1 MAETYTVLTTMKNE
15 GAFLLEWFA
24 HHKAL
29 GFDRFLICTNDCEDP
44 TTEMVVRLSK
54 MGLAI
59 HHKTL
64 YAPTQSIQ
72 RRALKQGAR
81 YREVKS
87 SDWIYVCDADEFLAS
102 RIGDGSVRALTAAG
116 SPDVEAISVPWRRF
130 GTNGQKDYQEGP
142 ITRQF
147 VMANATSGPRAHPFA
162 FPKSLFRGELL
173 REKMISRVGV
183 HVPLPHPDLGHA
195 LRVELPGG
203 VPVQEA
209 HQKLLV
215 QADYSLAQVN
225 HYQLRSVD
233 SFLVKS
239 ARGKVNHVNDKM
251 GYRYWAFNDSND
263 ERCDLIRRYDAE
275 VTRWMEELLS
285 DRRLHTLHHRAVRWH
300 RQKVAELHASPDFAE
315 MIARI
320 EAHRSKMA
328 SEDAA
333 QTEALAGYQGD
344 LDVPDTPDEPADAM
358 PKVAPPAN
366 VPGPGKTG
374 IKAAPPS
381 PTDSRPVKAAPAPA
395 TKAAAKSAT
404 KSTGKSAK
412 KPSGAALT

>member
-44 TTEMVVRLSK
+44 TTDMVVRLSK

-64 YAPTQSIQ
+64 YRPTQSIQ

-102 RIGDGSVRALTAAG
+102 HIGDGSVRALTAAG
-116 SPDVEAISVPWRRF
+116 SDGVEAISVPWRRF
-130 GTNGQKDYQEGP
+130 GTNGQKDYREGL
-142 ITRQF
+142 ITQQF
-147 VMANATSGPRAHPFA
+147 PMANAASGPRAYPFA

-183 HVPLPHPDLGHA
+183 HVPLPRPELGHA

-215 QADYSLAQVN
+215 QADYSRAQVN
-225 HYQLRSVD
+225 HYQLRSMD

-251 GYRYWAFNDSND
+251 GYRYWAFNDTNE

-275 VTRWMEELLS
+275 VARWMEELLS
-285 DRRLHTLHHRAVRWH
+285 DRRLNTLHHRAVRWH
-300 RQKVAELHASPDFAE
+300 RSKVAELHASPDFAE
-315 MIARI
+315 MITQI
-320 EAHRSKMA
+320 EAHRSRMSSEEAAPAEAMA
-328 SEDAA
+328 A
-333 QTEALAGYQGD
+333 YQGD
-344 LDVPDTPDEPADAM
+344 LDVPDAADDPEEDAPAATE
-358 PKVAPPAN
+358 APHRA
-366 VPGPGKTG
+366 
-374 IKAAPPS
+374 KAAKKAAK
-381 PTDSRPVKAAPAPA
+381 TAKTKAAPAALALSGAETAAALPA
-395 TKAAAKSAT
+395 AKPPRKAGRSASKAALA
-404 KSTGKSAK
+404 
-412 KPSGAALT
+412 

>member
-29 GFDRFLICTNDCEDP
+29 GFDRFLICTNDCED
-44 TTEMVVRLSK
+44 TTAEMVVRLSK

-59 HHKTL
+59 HHQTL
-64 YAPTQSIQ
+64 YRPTQSIQ

-87 SDWIYVCDADEFLAS
+87 SDWIYVCDADEFLTS

-116 SPDVEAISVPWRRF
+116 GAGVEAISVPWRRF
-130 GTNGQKDYQEGP
+130 GTNGQRDYREGM
-142 ITRQF
+142 ITQQF
-147 VMANATSGPRAHPFA
+147 IMANASSGPGAASHA
-162 FPKSLFRGELL
+162 FPKSMFRGELL
-173 REKMISRVGV
+173 RDKHIQRIGV
-183 HVPLPHPDLGHA
+183 HVPLPKPDLGHD

-203 VPVQEA
+203 VAVQPG

-225 HYQLRSVD
+225 HYQLRSMD

-263 ERCDLIRRYDAE
+263 EPCDLIRRYDTE
-275 VTRWMEELLS
+275 VARWMAELLS
-285 DRRLHTLHHRAVRWH
+285 DRRLNTLHQRAVRWH
-300 RQKVAELHASPDFAE
+300 RQKIAELHASPDFAQ
-315 MIARI
+315 MITQI
-320 EAHRSKMA
+320 ETHRSRMA
-328 SEDAA
+328 AGEPSDTQAED
-333 QTEALAGYQGD
+333 GYQGD
-344 LDVPDTPDEPADAM
+344 LDVPEAGEDTGGVITSGEA
-358 PKVAPPAN
+358 
-366 VPGPGKTG
+366 
-374 IKAAPPS
+374 AAPEKSGAAATPS
-381 PTDSRPVKAAPAPA
+381 AAAPLARPAPRRIKRPVKG
-395 TKAAAKSAT
+395 AAA
-404 KSTGKSAK
+404 
-412 KPSGAALT
+412 

>member
-1 MAETYTVLTTMKNE
+1 MAEVYTVLTTMKNE

-44 TTEMVVRLSK
+44 TTDMVVRLSK

-64 YAPTQSIQ
+64 YATGQSIQ

-81 YREVKS
+81 YREVKA

-102 RIGDGSVRALTAAG
+102 HIGDGTVRALTAAG
-116 SPDVEAISVPWRRF
+116 STGVEAISVPWRRF
-130 GTNGQKDYQEGP
+130 GTNGEREYQEGMV
-142 ITRQF
+142 TRQF
-147 VMANATSGPRAHPFA
+147 PMANAASGPRASAFA

-173 REKMISRVGV
+173 RQKMISRVGV
-183 HVPLPHPDLGHA
+183 HVPLPRPELGHA

-209 HQKLLV
+209 HHKLLV
-215 QADYSLAQVN
+215 QADYRFAQVN
-225 HYQLRSVD
+225 HYQLRSMD

-251 GYRYWAFNDSND
+251 GYRYWAFNDSNE

-275 VTRWMEELLS
+275 VARWMAELLS
-285 DRRLHTLHHRAVRWH
+285 DRRLNMLHQRAVRWH
-300 RQKVAELHASPDFAE
+300 RQKVAALHASPDFAD
-315 MIARI
+315 MIAQI
-320 EAHRSKMA
+320 ETHRARMAAETGSSALPQDLAPGADHQEAVDAPA
-328 SEDAA
+328 SERASSAPLALPATPLSATPLSGPVPFRARPPQAPSPSGPVTQKPSRPQA
-333 QTEALAGYQGD
+333 Q
-344 LDVPDTPDEPADAM
+344 PR
-358 PKVAPPAN
+358 K
-366 VPGPGKTG
+366 GKT
-374 IKAAPPS
+374 ITP
-381 PTDSRPVKAAPAPA
+381 R
-395 TKAAAKSAT
+395 
-404 KSTGKSAK
+404 
-412 KPSGAALT
+412 